1 MSVLPPS
8 SLKGGVGPVLVIV
21 FLLQLLL
28 VLLLLS
34 LGLRVPPLCHLVRYG
49 LVILVEVMRDKTEAE
64 GSRDAALFLSV
75 SIRSL
80 YVPLTGTHDNR
91 GVGGLV
97 R

>member
-1 MSVLPPS
+1 M
-8 SLKGGVGPVLVIV
+8 
-21 FLLQLLL
+21 FLLCSTLLDT
-28 VLLLLS
+28 
-34 LGLRVPPLCHLVRYG
+34 G
-49 LVILVEVMRDKTEAE
+49 LVVPVEVVRDKTEAE
-64 GSRDAALFLSV
+64 GSRDAAFFLSV

>member
-34 LGLRVPPLCHLVRYG
+34 LGLRVPPLQNLVRYG
-49 LVILVEVMRDKTEAE
+49 VGHTG
-64 GSRDAALFLSV
+64 GSRAQQDQ
-75 SIRSL
+75 
-80 YVPLTGTHDNR
+80 GR
-91 GVGGLV
+91 GI
-97 R
+97 